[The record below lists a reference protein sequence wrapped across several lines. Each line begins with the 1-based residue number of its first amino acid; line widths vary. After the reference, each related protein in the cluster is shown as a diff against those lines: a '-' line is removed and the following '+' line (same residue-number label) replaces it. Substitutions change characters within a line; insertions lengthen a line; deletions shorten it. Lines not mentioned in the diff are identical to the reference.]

1 MPFDQSPAATLSSK
15 SYCLSH
21 GYITAVLTLGLLY
34 ISGIA
39 MLLCLGPNPWEWL
52 LIDGTAISFLS
63 IQHRAGP
70 RCRQRVAPSRLWL
83 HLGLSLITTSIC
95 IGIAMYAAEPSYAF
109 FAGAQTFLETCFT
122 DSRRAIVIFFSI
134 LRLLLIAYI
143 GAQLIFSIYQ
153 ISRGE
158 SPLPLLLPAL
168 AVVIAIT
175 IASVVTELVLNGTTC
190 T

>member
-1 MPFDQSPAATLSSK
+1 MPFDQFLATTLSSK
-15 SYCLSH
+15 SYCISQ
-21 GYITAVLTLGLLY
+21 GYITAFLTLGLLY

-52 LIDGTAISFLS
+52 LIDGTAIALLS

-70 RCRQRVAPSRLWL
+70 RFRQRVAPRRRWL
-83 HLGLSLITTSIC
+83 HLGLILITTSIC
-95 IGIAMYAAEPSYAF
+95 IGIAMYAAEPSYSF
-109 FAGAQTFLETCFT
+109 FAGAQTFLEACFA
-122 DSRRAIVIFFSI
+122 DSRRAIVVFFSI

-143 GAQLIFSIYQ
+143 GAQLIFAVFQ

-175 IASVVTELVLNGTTC
+175 IGSVVTELVLNGTTC

>member
-1 MPFDQSPAATLSSK
+1 MHCDKNLAATHPARFHL
-15 SYCLSH
+15 YFH
-21 GYITAVLTLGLLY
+21 GHITALLTLGLLY
-34 ISGIA
+34 TSAVSI
-39 MLLCLGPNPWEWL
+39 LLCLGPNPWEWL
-52 LIDGTAISFLS
+52 LLDGTVIALLS
-63 IQHRAGP
+63 LQYRAGP
-70 RCRQRVAPSRLWL
+70 RFWQRIIPNRIWL
-83 HLGLSLITTSIC
+83 HLGLSLVTTTIC
-95 IGIAMYAAEPSYAF
+95 LGIAMYAAEPSYAF

-122 DSRRAIVIFFSI
+122 DSRRAIVVFFSI

-143 GAQLIFSIYQ
+143 GAQLIFSVYQ

-175 IASVVTELVLNGTTC
+175 IGSVVTELVLNGTTC